1 MILSTTFDVPG
12 RTIAQNLGVARGNV
26 VRGRSIGR
34 NIVASF
40 RMLVGG
46 EIHEYTKLM
55 AESREQALDRLIE
68 QVSPLGTVTTYAYDG
83 VLPAGLK
90 LDSKTGTIS
99 GSYNPQSGGLPGS
112 QARKGLAG
120 GPPNIVGSV
129 PNRVLTQRSPSG
141 AAGQRQPSGKR
152 N

>member
-12 RTIAQNLGVARGNV
+12 RTIAQNLGLARGNV

-55 AESREQALDRLIE
+55 AESREQALDRLVE
-68 QVSPLGTVTTYAYDG
+68 HAQSLGADAVIGLRFNATEAGAQTPATEVLAYG
-83 VLPAGLK
+83 TAVK
-90 LDSKTGTIS
+90 L
-99 GSYNPQSGGLPGS
+99 
-112 QARKGLAG
+112 A
-120 GPPNIVGSV
+120 
-129 PNRVLTQRSPSG
+129 
-141 AAGQRQPSGKR
+141 
-152 N
+152 

>member
-1 MILSTTFDVPG
+1 MILSTSFDVPG
-12 RTIAQNLGVARGNV
+12 RTIAQNLGIARGNV

-68 QVSPLGTVTTYAYDG
+68 HAQSLGADAVIGLRFDATEAGAQTPATEVLAYG
-83 VLPAGLK
+83 TAVK
-90 LDSKTGTIS
+90 L
-99 GSYNPQSGGLPGS
+99 
-112 QARKGLAG
+112 A
-120 GPPNIVGSV
+120 
-129 PNRVLTQRSPSG
+129 
-141 AAGQRQPSGKR
+141 
-152 N
+152 

>member
-12 RTIAQNLGVARGNV
+12 RAIAQNLGIARGNV

-55 AESREQALDRLIE
+55 AESREQALDRLVE
-68 QVSPLGTVTTYAYDG
+68 HAQSLGADAVIGLRFNATEAGAQTPATEVLAYG
-83 VLPAGLK
+83 TAVK
-90 LDSKTGTIS
+90 L
-99 GSYNPQSGGLPGS
+99 
-112 QARKGLAG
+112 A
-120 GPPNIVGSV
+120 
-129 PNRVLTQRSPSG
+129 
-141 AAGQRQPSGKR
+141 
-152 N
+152 